1 MTYRSGTFSVCRFD
15 YILHT
20 ELTYTRWI
28 IFIYLYIE
36 MLHNNILAERV
47 VYMNIV
53 SKTAKV
59 YSLIRKIYLK

>member
-1 MTYRSGTFSVCRFD
+1 
-15 YILHT
+15 
-20 ELTYTRWI
+20 
-28 IFIYLYIE
+28 